1 MQCVVLRGEPASALI
16 DYANNVGVDLIVM
29 GRRGRGC
36 MEGLVI
42 GSVSAKLTSHANCP
56 VLTVK

>member
-1 MQCVVLRGEPASALI
+1 MIG
-16 DYANNVGVDLIVM
+16 YANNVGADLIVM
-29 GRRGRGC
+29 GYRGR

-42 GSVSAKLTSHANCP
+42 DSVSAKLTSHANCA